1 MRLFYLIG
9 HAFGRMKFETLRGFR
24 DGFSP
29 SIKNKDERIRALL
42 RESPDRYVAAIK
54 LHREL
59 YGSSLFDAKNA
70 VEEMRRNLY
79 D

>member
-1 MRLFYLIG
+1 MNIFYLIG

-29 SIKNKDERIRALL
+29 SSKNKDERIRVLL
-42 RESPDRYVAAIK
+42 RQDPDRNYIAAIK

-59 YGSSLFDAKNA
+59 YGSMLRDAKDA
-70 VEEMRRNLY
+70 VDEMRRNI
-79 D
+79 